1 MPGRNEPPSRPSA
14 WPWILTAVLALAVCA
29 AGIRATAL
37 RGKLPPGISADDQE
51 APAPIAVR
59 GTPTAEWKQVE
70 FEAQRGAPGER
81 LDLGARAGVVTLR
94 CEIDPAERWLL
105 AVSALTFCGL
115 AALLV
120 ASRPGD
126 PATRRVFRCLV
137 LGGLA
142 IALVGVYP
150 ARDVAERALAYGYGA
165 VLAALPVAFLS
176 LALTFP
182 RPSPWLG
189 RVPVVVP
196 VAAVLAAG
204 AALWQGVAWR
214 AYFATPDAAT
224 WAATRPPTTATL
236 ALLVVGMTAG
246 CVALGDTARRAPSER
261 ERGQA
266 RWLLGGI
273 AVAATPF
280 VLLRALPRILFGTE
294 TAIPAAVDRAVELA
308 APAAFA
314 IAVARH
320 RMLDIDV
327 VVRRG
332 VLYTVLALVLS
343 VAAAGLVLGVGS
355 ALAGGAGSPTAAT
368 WFLAGSVSAAV
379 FVPVRRLVAGFVD
392 GTIFRIGA
400 ARRDALR
407 SLAVRLADAPDPRT
421 AASELLAFARS
432 TFDPTVA
439 AVVVDGD
446 DEVAVTTDG
455 LEASSAT
462 GAHRELASRA
472 PVPRRT
478 LARRDA
484 TAVPEIEGD
493 DLPATVPG
501 VALVQPVVV
510 ADRLRATLWLGARR
524 GGRHYVEEEVALL
537 ADVADGAGPV
547 LERLRLVRAVAR
559 EALARDALA
568 ELDRRRTDF
577 LLRVAHDLRSP
588 LTAVRWTLDNVL
600 DGLSGPLTPRQTAD
614 LSGGRAALRQL
625 GALVENVLTISRMEV
640 GAPPLA
646 LERVDLGAAVR
657 DAVAAVEPHATG
669 KGVRIE
675 VATDAPHAVRARR
688 DGLLQIV
695 QNLVDNAVKYAPPGT
710 TVTVGSAREADGRVR
725 LEVRDRGPGLPPG
738 DPARLFE
745 RFHTGPSST
754 TSSSK
759 GLGIGL
765 HVVRS
770 WADSF
775 GATVDAGD
783 APGGGAVFRVRLH
796 PWEAIA

>member
-14 WPWILTAVLALAVCA
+14 WPWILAAILALAVCA
-29 AGIRATAL
+29 LGIATTAS
-37 RGKLPPGISADDQE
+37 RGALPPGARAGEDARASADARADAANE
-51 APAPIAVR
+51 GKR
-59 GTPTAEWKQVE
+59 LE
-70 FEAQRGAPGER
+70 FEAQRGAPGEH
-81 LDLGARAGVVTLR
+81 LDLGLLAGPVTLR
-94 CEIDPAERWLL
+94 SEIDAAETWLL
-105 AVSALTFCGL
+105 VVSALTFCGL

-142 IALVGVYP
+142 IALGGVYP
-150 ARDVAERALAYGYGA
+150 ARDGAERALAYAYGA
-165 VLAALPVAFLS
+165 VLAALPVAFLA

-182 RPSPWLG
+182 RPAPWLG
-189 RVPVVVP
+189 RVP
-196 VAAVLAAG
+196 AALPAMALAAAG
-204 AALWQGVAWR
+204 VAVWHGVAWH
-214 AYFATPDAAT
+214 AYFTAPGGATF
-224 WAATRPPTTATL
+224 AATRPPTTATL

-246 CVALGDTARRAPSER
+246 CVALGVSARRAPSER

-280 VLLRALPRILFGTE
+280 VLLRALPRLLFDVE
-294 TAIPAAVDRAVELA
+294 TTTPAAVDRAVELA

-332 VLYTVLALVLS
+332 ILYAVLALVLS
-343 VAAAGLVLGVGS
+343 VATAGVVLGIGS
-355 ALAGGAGSPTAAT
+355 ALGGGRAAT
-368 WFLAGSVSAAV
+368 PSAAWFLAGAVSAAV

-421 AASELLAFARS
+421 AASELLVFARS

-446 DEVAVTTDG
+446 EEVAMTTDG

-462 GAHRELASRA
+462 GAHRELSSRA
-472 PVPRRT
+472 PVPRGT

-537 ADVADGAGPV
+537 ADVADAAGPV

-559 EALARDALA
+559 ETLARDGLA

-600 DGLSGPLTPRQTAD
+600 DGLSGPLTPRQAAD
-614 LSGGRAALRQL
+614 LSGGRASLRQL

-669 KGVRIE
+669 KGVRLE
-675 VATDAPHAVRARR
+675 VVTDAPHAVRARR

-710 TVTVGSAREADGRVR
+710 TVTVAAAREIDGRVR

-754 TSSSK
+754 TSPSK

-770 WADSF
+770 WVESF

-783 APGGGAVFRVRLH
+783 APDGGAVFRVRLQ